1 MAKEVDRITESRC
14 DETRSDFVCFVV
26 VIATSERG
34 SGRCPE
40 CSKMDDPSGDS
51 LNGADDRVTRSTEA
65 DNFSLD
71 AIFLL
76 SKVRDPKVAA
86 RSSALVA
93 VAKFN
98 RRGPM
103 NNCAEELVSRL
114 EPSVYSPG
122 RSKKKNASSIMSDV
136 HRING

>member
-1 MAKEVDRITESRC
+1 MAKEADRITESRC
-14 DETRSDFVCFVV
+14 DETGSDFVCFVV

-71 AIFLL
+71 TIFLVI
-76 SKVRDPKVAA
+76 KGK
-86 RSSALVA
+86 
-93 VAKFN
+93 
-98 RRGPM
+98 
-103 NNCAEELVSRL
+103 
-114 EPSVYSPG
+114 
-122 RSKKKNASSIMSDV
+122 RSKSGSEKLGISGSGKI
-136 HRING
+136 